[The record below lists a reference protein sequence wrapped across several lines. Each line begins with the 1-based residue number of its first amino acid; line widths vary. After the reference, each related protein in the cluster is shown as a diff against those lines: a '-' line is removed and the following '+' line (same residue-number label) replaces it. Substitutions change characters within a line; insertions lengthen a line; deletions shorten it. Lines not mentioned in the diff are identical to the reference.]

1 MERLEKA
8 MVITENGF
16 VAWGREVLKS
26 EVLRTLNT
34 LASPLGPSLCLSPS
48 AVSEGSRALT

>member
-1 MERLEKA
+1 MERLEKT

-34 LASPLGPSLCLSPS
+34 LASPLGPPCVCPPLLSLRG
-48 AVSEGSRALT
+48 VEH